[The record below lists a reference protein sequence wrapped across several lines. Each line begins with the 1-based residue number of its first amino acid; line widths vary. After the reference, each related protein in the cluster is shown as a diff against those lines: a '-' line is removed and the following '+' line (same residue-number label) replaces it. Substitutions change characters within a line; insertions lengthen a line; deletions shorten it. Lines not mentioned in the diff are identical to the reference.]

1 MSETLSSPLKRISAL
16 DALRGFALLGIII
29 IHMLQSFGYR
39 TPTPEELLQFPQ
51 LDAATQWIGSNI
63 VMGRFINIFAFLFGM
78 SLFIQ
83 IDKAAQ
89 KGIDFRGRFVWRMV
103 LLMLFG
109 LLCHSFY
116 SVEIISVYAF
126 FGLILLALYRVKTG
140 FLLVLCALLIVG
152 APRIAQVHFH
162 NQQVAAETVAVEE
175 TNSTEQRASQPPA
188 HIANPS
194 FINSAKYNYAERLE
208 GKLNYQFGFI
218 GRGYITF
225 TLFIL
230 GMLVG
235 RSRFLEKAGEKKPQ
249 LLRLFFGFAVGTLAI
264 GVIQSLL
271 PEQNIRIFFRAEGVH
286 LPWALVLYQ
295 ALSDLSLLTFSGALV
310 SGFLWLYHSDR
321 VGQHLEILAPYGR
334 TALTNYIAQGLIG
347 SLLFA
352 PWALGAFFCAWGA
365 FSIVLL
371 GLVIYIVQGVLS
383 YVWLKHYL
391 YGPLEWLWRSG
402 TYLSIQPFSR
412 KQLNR

>member
-1 MSETLSSPLKRISAL
+1 
-16 DALRGFALLGIII
+16 
-29 IHMLQSFGYR
+29 
-39 TPTPEELLQFPQ
+39 
-51 LDAATQWIGSNI
+51 
-63 VMGRFINIFAFLFGM
+63 M

-162 NQQVAAETVAVEE
+162 NQQVAAEAVAVEE
-175 TNSTEQRASQPPA
+175 TNSTEQRAGQQPPV

-225 TLFIL
+225 ALFIL

-286 LPWALVLYQ
+286 LPWTLVLYQ

-310 SGFLWLYHSDR
+310 SGFLWLYYSDR
-321 VGQHLEILAPYGR
+321 VGQYLDTLAPYGR
-334 TALTNYIAQGLIG
+334 TALTNYIAQGVIG
-347 SLLFA
+347 TLLFA

-371 GLVIYIVQGVLS
+371 GLVIYIVQGALS